1 LRAIKIR
8 EAGPLTTVQDWGRFG
23 YQDCGVPISGAMD
36 RLALRIGNVL
46 VGNREGEAGLE
57 ITLGDFKAEFL
68 SDIAFAVTGVD
79 HCARLNGRSV
89 PNWTSLAAGQGDL
102 LTVEQACSGCRFYL
116 ALAGGIEA
124 PLVMG
129 SKSTYLRGGFGGFH
143 GRRLARGDILRVG
156 RAVWKPIT
164 EHPATLVPR
173 YSNEPL
179 LRVILGPQDDR
190 ISEDG
195 LASFLSQQYQ
205 VSERSDRM
213 GCLLR
218 GPPITHMEG
227 ADIISDGTI
236 AGAVQVPGNGQPI
249 VLMADCQTIGGYVTI
264 ATVVSFDL
272 PLLAQV
278 RPGCAVRFAPI
289 SLLDAREIYLK
300 REFRFRR
307 FLERHRC
314 SCEKEVFEVT

>member
-1 LRAIKIR
+1 M
-8 EAGPLTTVQDWGRFG
+8 QDWGRFG
-23 YQDCGVPISGAMD
+23 YQDCGVPVSGAMD
-36 RLALRIGNVL
+36 RMALRIGNVL
-46 VGNREGEAGLE
+46 VGNQEGEAGLE
-57 ITLGDFKAEFL
+57 ITLGGFKAEFL
-68 SDIAFAVTGVD
+68 SDMSFAVTGVD
-79 HCARLNGRSV
+79 HCASLNGRSI
-89 PNWTSLAAGQGDL
+89 PNWTSLSAAQGDL
-102 LTVEQACSGCRFYL
+102 LTIDQARSGCRFYL

-143 GRRLARGDILRVG
+143 GRRLARGDILRIGRPVG
-156 RAVWKPIT
+156 KPIT
-164 EHPATLVPR
+164 EHPATLIPR
-173 YSNEPL
+173 YSDEPL

-190 ISEDG
+190 ISEEG

-213 GCLLR
+213 GCVLR
-218 GPPITHMEG
+218 GPAITHKDG

-249 VLMADCQTIGGYVTI
+249 VLMADCQTIGGYVRI
-264 ATVVSFDL
+264 ATVVTFDL

-278 RPGCAVRFAPI
+278 RPGCAVRFAAI

-307 FLERHRC
+307 FLERYRC
-314 SCEKEVFEVT
+314 LCEKQVFEVT